1 MKNLYQIKRK
11 RSKASFIGLLLA
23 LVMVVSCVFLD
34 GVEYES
40 TLTAGEEATFKV
52 NMHIEGWGTSGT
64 RLIFSFLVPKSW
76 NAAANTTVTFTE
88 TYHPGVLQT
97 MSLIPAETA
106 PFSKQG
112 MTWATALKEEYGVG
126 PNVLDDME
134 WVTYQSNVA
143 YDISDGDNQS
153 AAITVITKVGP
164 DNMRVKL
171 GFFVDHSANGLGGN
185 INGADSHAVL
195 YSDCIEVVDGEGD
208 LMDFCELH
216 FNLVVPSNATK
227 NDILTLKFQ
236 GDIASNNLDGIDEI
250 YLISKAVT
258 DAGSEYEIH
267 EKSTK
272 TRMVR
277 ESGKTYSLTFWAADY
292 FGIPENEE
300 ILRID
305 YYFTNL
311 DGSRWVMQTYENGDP
326 DTWFT
331 KAIICK

>member
-1 MKNLYQIKRK
+1 
-11 RSKASFIGLLLA
+11 
-23 LVMVVSCVFLD
+23 
-34 GVEYES
+34 
-40 TLTAGEEATFKV
+40 
-52 NMHIEGWGTSGT
+52 
-64 RLIFSFLVPKSW
+64 
-76 NAAANTTVTFTE
+76 
-88 TYHPGVLQT
+88 
-97 MSLIPAETA
+97 
-106 PFSKQG
+106 
-112 MTWATALKEEYGVG
+112 
-126 PNVLDDME
+126 ME
-134 WVTYQSNVA
+134 WVTYQSNVT

-153 AAITVITKVGP
+153 ATIKVVTKVGP

-195 YSDCIEVVDGEGD
+195 YSDCIEGVDGEGD

-216 FNLVVPSNATK
+216 FNLVTPSNATK
-227 NDILTLKFQ
+227 NDILSIKFQ
-236 GDIASNNLDGIDEI
+236 GDIASSDLDGIDEI

-258 DAGSEYEIH
+258 DAGNEYEVN
-267 EKSTK
+267 EKSAK
-272 TRMVR
+272 TRMVH

-326 DTWFT
+326 DTWFA